1 MATTMRLAATG
12 LLAPGTATAPE
23 PGVEGRA
30 LGGLLVSE
38 YRSLIAYSR
47 RLTAN
52 GPEATDLVQMV
63 CTRVLSRPKR
73 AWPENVSAWLR
84 TILYR
89 LFVDLRR
96 RGRWEIPMENAALD
110 LRAVAVEPELTAE
123 GATINDV
130 RVLLLSL
137 PAHYRVPYELY
148 TFDNVSYEGI
158 ADRLGLPCKT
168 VGTRINRARKKL
180 RGLLEKRHP
189 L

>member
-1 MATTMRLAATG
+1 MATTMRLAATEDFARG
-12 LLAPGTATAPE
+12 SASAAE
-23 PGVEGRA
+23 PGGQGGA

-47 RLTAN
+47 RLTAD

-63 CTRVLSRPKR
+63 CTRVLSSPKR
-73 AWPENVSAWLR
+73 VWPENVSAWLR
-84 TILYR
+84 TILFR

-96 RGRWEIPMENAALD
+96 RGRWEIPTEDAALD
-110 LRAVAVEPELTAE
+110 QRAVAVEPELTTD

-130 RVLLLSL
+130 RALLLSL

-148 TFDNVSYEGI
+148 TFDNMSYEGI
-158 ADRLGLPCKT
+158 ADRLGLPSRT

-180 RGLLEKRHP
+180 RGLLEERHP